1 MKSMVKWLALGYLAV
16 AVLLWLPGQ
25 AAAQDDSTQAFDD
38 PTAQA
43 PPPQFIAPAD
53 IKKMMDNKDTSFV
66 LVDTQPEEAFAE
78 GHVPGAINYPWV
90 PQVKPPVPLPRNKM
104 LVLYCP
110 CQHDEDS
117 IDMYKKLTEFGYL
130 NTKILEGGWYKWV
143 ALKYPV
149 EGTDA
154 ANAIKMADAAAAN
167 GSSGGSSAASSSSA
181 NAAAPTQPVTTA
193 TAQPATASGPLVS
206 GRAVGAVTPSLRVID
221 VTGKYKGQDT
231 CYVCEY
237 GPAPTVIGFFNKP
250 SDQAADLIVK
260 LDALV
265 KSQKNLKGFVV
276 MTEGADAKAWLE
288 KLAADKGIQIP
299 LVYFARG
306 LQDSGMRIYKL
317 NPAVDNTVLV
327 NINRQVVANFV
338 NVSDSSFAKVE
349 DASVKMLAS
358 ASTAPGSGQ

>member
-16 AVLLWLPGQ
+16 AVLLWLPGP
-25 AAAQDDSTQAFDD
+25 AAAQDDTGQGFED

-43 PPPQFIAPAD
+43 PPPQFITPAAV
-53 IKKMMDNKDTSFV
+53 KKMMDDKDTSFA

-78 GHVPGAINYPWV
+78 GHIPGAINYAWV

-104 LVLYCP
+104 LILYCP

-117 IDMYKKLTEFGYL
+117 IDMYKKLAEFGYL

-154 ANAIKMADAAAAN
+154 ANAIKEAEAAAAN
-167 GSSGGSSAASSSSA
+167 AASSSASSASSTA
-181 NAAAPTQPVTTA
+181 NATSPAQPTAVA
-193 TAQPATASGPLVS
+193 VQPATTSGPLIS
-206 GRAVGAVTPSLRVID
+206 GRPVGAVTPSLRVID

-250 SDQAADLIVK
+250 SDRAADLIVK

-265 KSQKNLKGFVV
+265 RSQKNLKGFVV
-276 MTEGADAKAWLE
+276 MTEGADSKEWLE

-317 NPAVDNTVLV
+317 NAAADNTILV
-327 NINRQVVANFV
+327 NDNRQVVANFV
-338 NVSDSSFAKVE
+338 NVTDSTFNQVQ

-358 ASTAPGSGQ
+358 AAPAGSGQ

>member
-43 PPPQFIAPAD
+43 PPPQFISPAD
-53 IKKMMDNKDTSFV
+53 IKQMRDNKDTSFV

-167 GSSGGSSAASSSSA
+167 GSSGGSSAASSASA

-338 NVSDSSFAKVE
+338 NVSDSSFPQVE

>member
-1 MKSMVKWLALGYLAV
+1 MSIVKGMGKWLALVCLATL
-16 AVLLWLPGQ
+16 AWIGSPRP
-25 AAAQDDSTQAFDD
+25 AEAQDDSGAFGD

-43 PPPQFIAPAD
+43 PPPQFITPAD
-53 IKKMMDNKDTSFV
+53 VKKMMEDKDTSFV

-78 GHVPGAINYPWV
+78 GHIPGAINYPWV
-90 PQVKPPVPLPRNKM
+90 AQVKPPVPLPRNKM

-117 IDMYKKLTEFGYL
+117 IDMYKKLVEFGYL

-154 ANAIKMADAAAAN
+154 ANAVKMAEAAAAN
-167 GSSGGSSAASSSSA
+167 GSTSNSSSESS
-181 NAAAPTQPVTTA
+181 NSKAAAAA
-193 TAQPATASGPLVS
+193 TAPGSITS

-237 GPAPTVIGFFNKP
+237 GPAPTVIGFFQKP
-250 SDQAADLIVK
+250 SDQAAELIVK

-265 KSQKNLKGFVV
+265 KSQKNLKGFAV
-276 MTEGADAKAWLE
+276 MIAGPDTKDWLE
-288 KLAADKGIQIP
+288 KLAADKGLQIP
-299 LVYFARG
+299 LVYFAKG
-306 LQDSGMRIYKL
+306 PQDSGMRVYKL
-317 NPAVDNTVLV
+317 NPAADNTILV
-327 NINRQVVANFV
+327 NDNRQVVANFV
-338 NVSDSSFAKVE
+338 NVDDASFQQVE

-358 ASTAPGSGQ
+358 AQPAGSGQ

>member
-1 MKSMVKWLALGYLAV
+1 MKSLVKWLALGYLAV
-16 AVLLWLPGQ
+16 AVLLWLPSP
-25 AAAQDDSTQAFDD
+25 AAAQDDTGGFED

-43 PPPQFIAPAD
+43 PPPQFIAPAEV
-53 IKKMMDNKDTSFV
+53 KKMMDEKDTSFV

-167 GSSGGSSAASSSSA
+167 GSSGGSSAASSA
-181 NAAAPTQPVTTA
+181 NAAAP
-193 TAQPATASGPLVS
+193 AQPAPAAAAAPATTSGPLVS

-265 KSQKNLKGFVV
+265 RSQKNLKGFVV
-276 MTEGADAKAWLE
+276 MTEGADSKEWLE

-317 NPAVDNTVLV
+317 NPSVDNTVLV

-338 NVSDSSFAKVE
+338 NVSDSTFNQVQ

-358 ASTAPGSGQ
+358 ATSTGSGQ

>member
-1 MKSMVKWLALGYLAV
+1 MKSFAKWLALSYLAV

-25 AAAQDDSTQAFDD
+25 AAAQDDQAGFDD
-38 PTAQA
+38 PTAEA
-43 PPPQFIAPAD
+43 PPPQFISPAD
-53 IKKMMDNKDTSFV
+53 VKKLMDQKDTSFA
-66 LVDTQPEEAFAE
+66 LVDTQPEEAYAE

-117 IDMYKKLTEFGYL
+117 IDMYKKLAQFGYL

-167 GSSGGSSAASSSSA
+167 GSAGGSSAASSA
-181 NAAAPTQPVTTA
+181 NAAAPATT
-193 TAQPATASGPLVS
+193 SGPLVS
-206 GRAVGAVTPSLRVID
+206 GRPVGAVTPSLRVID

-276 MTEGADAKAWLE
+276 MTEGADSKEWLE

-317 NPAVDNTVLV
+317 NPSVDNTVLV

-338 NVSDSSFAKVE
+338 NVSDSTFNQVQ

-358 ASTAPGSGQ
+358 ATSTGSGQ

>member
-1 MKSMVKWLALGYLAV
+1 MSALKEVKWFALAV
-16 AVLLWLPGQ
+16 LAISIFATSPKP
-25 AAAQDDSTQAFDD
+25 AAAQDDGGAAFDD

-43 PPPQFIAPAD
+43 PPPTFISPAD
-53 IKKMMDNKDTSFV
+53 VKKMIDNHDTSFV

-90 PQVKPPVPLPRNKM
+90 PQVKPPIPLPRNKT
-104 LVLYCP
+104 LILYCP

-117 IDMYKKLTEFGYL
+117 IDMYKKLSQFGYL

-149 EGTDA
+149 DGTDA

-167 GSSGGSSAASSSSA
+167 GTSNGSSASA
-181 NAAAPTQPVTTA
+181 NATASDAAPATTP
-193 TAQPATASGPLVS
+193 TASATASGPLTS

-276 MTEGADAKAWLE
+276 MTEGADSKAWLE
-288 KLAADKGIQIP
+288 KLAADKNIQIP
-299 LVYFARG
+299 LVYFAKG

-317 NPAVDNTVLV
+317 NPSVDNTILV
-327 NINRQVVANFV
+327 NDNRQVVANFV
-338 NVSDSSFAKVE
+338 NINDGTFSQVQ

-358 ASTAPGSGQ
+358 ATPNGSGQ

>member
-16 AVLLWLPGQ
+16 AVLMALP
-25 AAAQDDSTQAFDD
+25 ARTAAQEEGGQGFED

-43 PPPQFIAPAD
+43 PPPEFISPAD
-53 IKKMMDNKDTSFV
+53 VKKMMDNHDTSFV

-104 LVLYCP
+104 LVMYCP

-154 ANAIKMADAAAAN
+154 ASAIKMAEAAA
-167 GSSGGSSAASSSSA
+167 A
-181 NAAAPTQPVTTA
+181 NAAAP
-193 TAQPATASGPLVS
+193 AQPAAAQPVAATTTVAAGPLTS

-276 MTEGADAKAWLE
+276 MTEGAESKDWLE

-338 NVSDSSFAKVE
+338 NVTGSSFQLVE

-358 ASTAPGSGQ
+358 ASATQGSGQ

>member
-1 MKSMVKWLALGYLAV
+1 MFAVEGTGKTLAV
-16 AVLLWLPGQ
+16 ICLLTIACIASPCP
-25 AAAQDDSTQAFDD
+25 AAAQDDAGAFGD

-43 PPPQFIAPAD
+43 PPPQFISPAE
-53 IKKMMDNKDTSFV
+53 IKTMMDGKDNSFV
-66 LVDTQPEEAFAE
+66 LVDTQPEEAFTE
-78 GHVPGAINYPWV
+78 GHIPGAINYPWV
-90 PQVKPPVPLPRNKM
+90 AQVKPPVRLPRNKM

-117 IDMYKKLTEFGYL
+117 IDMYKKLVEFGYL

-154 ANAIKMADAAAAN
+154 ANAVKMAEAAAA
-167 GSSGGSSAASSSSA
+167 SGGTGSRSSEPPSA
-181 NAAAPTQPVTTA
+181 NAA
-193 TAQPATASGPLVS
+193 PATASGPITS
-206 GRAVGAVTPSLRVID
+206 GRPVGAVTPSLRVID

-237 GPAPTVIGFFNKP
+237 GPAPTVIGFFQKP

-265 KSQKNLKGFVV
+265 KSEKNLKGFAV
-276 MTEGADAKAWLE
+276 MIAGPDTKDWLE
-288 KLAADKGIQIP
+288 KLAAEKGIQIP

-306 LQDSGMRIYKL
+306 PQDSGMRVYKL
-317 NPAVDNTVLV
+317 NPAADNTILV
-327 NINRQVVANFV
+327 NDNRQVVANFV
-338 NVSDSSFAKVE
+338 NVSATSFQQVE

-358 ASTAPGSGQ
+358 ATAAGSGQ